1 MRAPQLEGVPCGQGQ
16 LAWARCALE
25 VRAWLRRLID
35 EGEARAQ
42 EAGAQ
47 AATELLERGGAL
59 ALLFLARQAKA
70 RLRRRSLESEAEA
83 AEAESEAESEASE
96 ALRDLRLLA
105 FLLQKQ
111 ALRFRTRAATA
122 ASVESASEDWR
133 WVLAAT
139 LRPWLCEEW
148 CSPRV
153 EVVDYRPC
161 CGTGGLLLASDSDCD
176 HSQLRAVLDIVVSA
190 PALSAETEPELGRQ
204 RVVHRGPWHGFRPTE
219 GGWHASFG
227 PPGSALHR
235 WEEVTAA
242 GLAVLAAAYSA
253 TSMSRDGR
261 DPTPLPL
268 LCYGVGD
275 GLLCTFLAQHAP
287 EVRVEVLE
295 PEVVALELAERHFGL
310 RLAGNSGR
318 GTHVVLGLEGQGSPG
333 RSLGETDASGSFR
346 YAAVV
351 ALGRGVAKPDW
362 EPLRRR
368 CEAWEVPAIL
378 LEAPCGVGEALRD
391 AFAGFRVLELQDLE
405 SCDECEE
412 RDQTTDETSIFLL
425 TRGRGAGFGVDPGSQ
440 KKRKQKETDPPEAGV
455 WPGEGRPPASFL
467 DVLSPK
473 RWFDLLLA
481 RGGVR
486 GGAPDVLDA
495 QRSQVV
501 SAGFLSAE
509 TLGFLERLAARAA
522 GEGCGRA
529 VRSAQSEAWQVT
541 FLQTRGF
548 FAREAPELLESLAEM
563 ARSVGLREHWL
574 TVGQAERMKARVV
587 EWHDQEA
594 PGPGIPDP
602 RHYDMD
608 SLVTLDVLCA
618 EPKEDF
624 EGGEL
629 RTLETDGS
637 LKEQSFGFLEVLV
650 FQAHKYH
657 MVAPVTRGR
666 RRALVLEF
674 WDGPARA
681 CPHRCISFEERCPL
695 EPEGEA
701 EKSLWKALPAGTK
714 RENTKRGGKYE
725 GLVWII
731 QLEMPLLSLANI
743 TLSSARHVSI
753 APHEPGGGA
762 NPVEG
767 RRSWR
772 FRNTGARIK
781 GPIATFPEAVD
792 VGVGDIGL
800 FQDGSLD

>member
-1 MRAPQLEGVPCGQGQ
+1 
-16 LAWARCALE
+16 LE
-25 VRAWLRRLID
+25 VRAWLRRLIAD
-35 EGEARAQ
+35 SEGTSEGGGEA
-42 EAGAQ
+42 
-47 AATELLERGGAL
+47 AAELVEQGGAL
-59 ALLFLARQAKA
+59 ALLFLARQA
-70 RLRRRSLESEAEA
+70 RLRRSLESEAEA
-83 AEAESEAESEASE
+83 EASEASE
-96 ALRDLRLLA
+96 ALRELRLLA

-111 ALRFRTRAATA
+111 ARTRAAR
-122 ASVESASEDWR
+122 SVESASEDWR
-133 WVLAAT
+133 WVVAAT

-161 CGTGGLLLASDSDCD
+161 CGTGGLLLASESDCD
-176 HSQLRAVLDIVVSA
+176 HSQLRAVLDIIVSA
-190 PALSAETEPELGRQ
+190 PAPSAETEPELGRQ

-227 PPGSALHR
+227 PAGSALHR

-242 GLAVLAAAYSA
+242 GLAALAAAYSA
-253 TSMSRDGR
+253 TSMSRDR
-261 DPTPLPL
+261 RAPTPLPL

-310 RLAGNSGR
+310 RLAGNSSGGSSPR
-318 GTHVVLGLEGQGSPG
+318 VVLGLEGQGSPE
-333 RSLGETDASGSFR
+333 RSLGEVEGVETDAGGSFR
-346 YAAVV
+346 YAAAV

-362 EPLRRR
+362 EPLRRH

-378 LEAPCGVGEALRD
+378 LEAPCGLGEALRD

-412 RDQTTDETSIFLL
+412 RDGDGANVTTDETSIFLL
-425 TRGRGAGFGVDPGSQ
+425 TREADLGVGGSQ
-440 KKRKQKETDPPEAGV
+440 KKRQKKETDPLKAQEGGCGV
-455 WPGEGRPPASFL
+455 RKRERSDRDPMRGSSQESFL
-467 DVLSPK
+467 DVISPK

-501 SAGFLSAE
+501 SAGFLSAA

-522 GEGCGRA
+522 GEGCGRS

-574 TVGQAERMKARVV
+574 TAGQAERLQARVV

-629 RTLETDGS
+629 RTLESDGS

-657 MVAPVTRGR
+657 QVAPVTRGR

-695 EPEGEA
+695 EPEEGEG
-701 EKSLWKALPAGTK
+701 EGEGPPRRKAFGRRLPFRLASARRGDGPDRESLPASAASLK
-714 RENTKRGGKYE
+714 
-725 GLVWII
+725 
-731 QLEMPLLSLANI
+731 LLWQCN
-743 TLSSARHVSI
+743 
-753 APHEPGGGA
+753 EP
-762 NPVEG
+762 
-767 RRSWR
+767 
-772 FRNTGARIK
+772 T
-781 GPIATFPEAVD
+781 
-792 VGVGDIGL
+792 
-800 FQDGSLD
+800 Q